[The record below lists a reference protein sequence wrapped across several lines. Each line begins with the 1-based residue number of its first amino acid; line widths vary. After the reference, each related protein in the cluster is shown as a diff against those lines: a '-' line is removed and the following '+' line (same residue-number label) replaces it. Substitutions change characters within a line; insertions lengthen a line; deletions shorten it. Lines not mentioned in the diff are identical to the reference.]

1 MLLVIAALG
10 YLLCCV
16 YLKFLCRA
24 ACGRGVGTGE
34 INDTQY
40 QTFPD
45 RLKIWVTKPLY
56 EQGNKT

>member
-10 YLLCCV
+10 YLLRCV

-40 QTFPD
+40 QAFLTV
-45 RLKIWVTKPLY
+45 LKF
-56 EQGNKT
+56 E